1 MMAERMMMGSPAKA
15 VPVAAGENTYTV
27 TVNMSFAIDQ

>member
-1 MMAERMMMGSPAKA
+1 MMAERMSMTSAAKA
-15 VPVAAGENTYTV
+15 VPVASGENTYTV